1 MKSKGLIITLIVIL
15 CILLV
20 GLVILFIGLLNNGFK
35 FNFRFTNNISEN
47 LVVDKTYDNLFDEIK
62 ISTDA
67 ADIEIVES
75 DTFKL
80 EIYGNEKYVTVND
93 NTNILDIDVKSEK
106 CNFFCINVTI
116 SKVVVYL
123 PSSYDKKIT
132 IDNHYGDVKIDNFDN
147 LILDATINAGDI
159 KVESVFDIKAKNNY
173 GDIKI
178 GKVNNYLDLSN
189 DCGDIKIEEININ
202 KDSKIDDS
210 LGNIKIGKT
219 NEINIEADTDLGD
232 VKVKNNYRK
241 SDITLK
247 IENNCG
253 DIKVN
258 N

>member
-15 CILLV
+15 IILLA
-20 GLVILFIGLLNNGFK
+20 GLIILFINLLNNGFK
-35 FNFRFTNNISEN
+35 FNFRFINNVSEN
-47 LVVDKTYDNLFDEIK
+47 LVIDKNYDNLFDEIK

-67 ADIEIVES
+67 AFVKIVES

-80 EIYGNEKYVTVND
+80 EIYGEKENIIVSD
-93 NTNILDIDVKSEK
+93 STNVLDINVKSDK
-106 CNFFCINVTI
+106 CNFFCINTTL
-116 SKVVVYL
+116 SKVIVYL
-123 PSSYDKKIT
+123 PSDYDKKIT
-132 IDNHYGDVKIDNFDN
+132 IVNHYGDVKIDSFDN
-147 LILDATINAGDI
+147 LILDAKLNAGDI
-159 KVESVFDIKAKNNY
+159 KVDSVFDIKAKNNY

-178 GKVNNYLDLSN
+178 GKVNNYLNLSN
-189 DCGDIKIEEININ
+189 DCGDIKLGEINIS
-202 KDSKIDDS
+202 KDSKIHSS
-210 LGNIKIGKT
+210 LGNIKIGET
-219 NEINIEADTDLGD
+219 NEINIDADTDLGD